1 MYGARVS
8 LTVAAFALLS
18 GGLIGLAVGIVA
30 GYLGGRV
37 DSILMRV
44 VDATLT
50 FPTILIALL
59 LAVSL
64 GAGLRTIVIAI
75 TVIIWARFAR
85 VVRGEVLG
93 VKARDFVVARPG
105 ARLLAASRI
114 MLVHIVP
121 NVMNTFMVLLTLHI
135 GFVIIVE
142 ASLSFLGAGIPPP
155 TPSWGQMVA
164 DGRSHIASA
173 WWLAVDARRRDHAGG
188 ARLQPLRR
196 LAPRLA
202 RPAPQA
208 GMSDYVLEVKDLHA
222 HLSTRWGL
230 VKAVDGVSFAIRA
243 GETLGLV
250 GESGSGKTMTALS
263 LLRLLPAPAG
273 RIVKGQ
279 VLLEGEDL
287 VPKSEREMRRV
298 RGRRIS
304 MILQDPQTS
313 LNPVFTIGNQ
323 VEEALRAH
331 RAEGRGDMRARAV
344 DALRRVK
351 VAAPEERLRTFPHQ
365 MSGGMKQRVV
375 GAIALAPE
383 PRLLIAD
390 EPTTALDVT
399 IQLQYLMLLKEVQTR
414 MGLAM
419 LFITHDF
426 GIVARMCDRVA
437 VMYAGRI
444 VESGPVRA
452 LFKTP
457 RHPYTE
463 ALMASVPRMEG
474 RVERLPSIEGQ
485 PPALHRLPPGCR
497 FAPRCRYVEPRC
509 RTEYPPTFAV
519 GAQHEAAC
527 WRAEP

>member
-1 MYGARVS
+1 
-8 LTVAAFALLS
+8 VA
-18 GGLIGLAVGIVA
+18 
-30 GYLGGRV
+30 
-37 DSILMRV
+37 
-44 VDATLT
+44 
-50 FPTILIALL
+50 
-59 LAVSL
+59 
-64 GAGLRTIVIAI
+64 
-75 TVIIWARFAR
+75 
-85 VVRGEVLG
+85 
-93 VKARDFVVARPG
+93 
-105 ARLLAASRI
+105 
-114 MLVHIVP
+114 
-121 NVMNTFMVLLTLHI
+121 
-135 GFVIIVE
+135 
-142 ASLSFLGAGIPPP
+142 
-155 TPSWGQMVA
+155 
-164 DGRSHIASA
+164 
-173 WWLAVDARRRDHAGG
+173 
-188 ARLQPLRR
+188 
-196 LAPRLA
+196 
-202 RPAPQA
+202 
-208 GMSDYVLEVKDLHA
+208 
-222 HLSTRWGL
+222 
-230 VKAVDGVSFAIRA
+230 
-243 GETLGLV
+243 
-250 GESGSGKTMTALS
+250 
-263 LLRLLPAPAG
+263 
-273 RIVKGQ
+273 RIVKGAIRLQ
-279 VLLEGEDL
+279 GENLLE
-287 VPKSEREMRRV
+287 KSEREMRAI

-383 PRLLIAD
+383 PKLLIAD

-474 RVERLPSIEGQ
+474 RVDRLPSIEGQ